1 MNTEFKREV
10 YLSQAAFRLLQGAAW
25 FRNETPDT
33 LAESLLMDT
42 LLAQNPEIAAD
53 CEQLA
58 TDQAALRE
66 RHKKRILDRAKL

>member
-1 MNTEFKREV
+1 MSTEFKREV

-25 FRNETPDT
+25 FRGETPDT
-33 LAESLLMDT
+33 LAEKLLTET

-53 CEQLA
+53 CELLA

-66 RHKKRILDRAKL
+66 RHKKRILDRSKL